1 MTTKQ
6 TRVDFQ
12 SFDMWH
18 DYMNLNTLLVRNRQ
32 PMELGDTHEPRKEPV
47 QQTRN
52 IQASLDGKKWKTS
65 SETRSVSSSSLSD
78 TSSCSRTSED
88 LCRFCRQN
96 GESPRVYRS
105 HALRSDDGKVTCPI
119 LWSYT
124 CPICGASGD
133 HAHTRRYCPQRE
145 KRMEAE
151 AETELQVFK
160 FW

>member
-1 MTTKQ
+1 MTTMQ
-6 TRVDFQ
+6 TRVD
-12 SFDMWH
+12 FDMWH
-18 DYMNLNTLLVRNRQ
+18 DYMNLSRILMSDRRPVE
-32 PMELGDTHEPRKEPV
+32 PGDTQEPSKEPV
-47 QQTRN
+47 QQMRN
-52 IQASLDGKKWKTS
+52 IQASLVGKKWKNS
-65 SETRSVSSSSLSD
+65 SETRSTSSSLSD
-78 TSSCSRTSED
+78 TSSSGGTSAD

-133 HAHTRRYCPQRE
+133 HAHTRKYCPQGMRRE
-145 KRMEAE
+145 A
-151 AETELQVFK
+151 ATELPVLK

>member
-1 MTTKQ
+1 M
-6 TRVDFQ
+6 RDGF
-12 SFDMWH
+12 FDMWH
-18 DYMNLNTLLVRNRQ
+18 DYMNLNTLLVGDRR
-32 PMELGDTHEPRKEPV
+32 PVELGDTQEPRK
-47 QQTRN
+47 N
-52 IQASLDGKKWKTS
+52 
-65 SETRSVSSSSLSD
+65 SLSD
-78 TSSCSRTSED
+78 TSSCSKTSAD

-133 HAHTRRYCPQRE
+133 HAHTRRYCPQGK

-151 AETELQVFK
+151 TELPVFK

>member
-1 MTTKQ
+1 MTTTQ

-18 DYMNLNTLLVRNRQ
+18 DYMNLNTLLGSDRRPV
-32 PMELGDTHEPRKEPV
+32 ELGDTHEPRNEPV
-47 QQTRN
+47 QQMYN
-52 IQASLDGKKWKTS
+52 IQTLLDGKKRKKS
-65 SETRSVSSSSLSD
+65 SETRSISSSSSLSD
-78 TSSCSRTSED
+78 TSSCSRTSAD

-133 HAHTRRYCPQRE
+133 HAHTRRYCPQE
-145 KRMEAE
+145 KKRMET
-151 AETELQVFK
+151 ETELQVFK

>member
-1 MTTKQ
+1 MC
-6 TRVDFQ
+6 DGF
-12 SFDMWH
+12 FDMWH
-18 DYMNLNTLLVRNRQ
+18 DYMNLNTLLVGDRR
-32 PMELGDTHEPRKEPV
+32 PVELGNTREPRKD
-47 QQTRN
+47 
-52 IQASLDGKKWKTS
+52 SCSKTS
-65 SETRSVSSSSLSD
+65 A
-78 TSSCSRTSED
+78 D

-133 HAHTRRYCPQRE
+133 HAHTRRYCPQGK

-151 AETELQVFK
+151 TELPVFK
-160 FW
+160 F